1 MKLRQILFWTVVL
14 AAGLLVAS
22 LAMLGAPP
30 QA

>member
-1 MKLRQILFWTVVL
+1 MKRIFFWTVVL